1 MSEPLIVGIRHHS
14 PACARLVK
22 SLIESQRPRYVL
34 IEGPADFNDR
44 VDELFL
50 AHQLPVA
57 IYSYCQYQ
65 DGAAPGRGAWT
76 PFAEFSPEWQALQ
89 AARRIQ
95 AQTYF
100 IDLPCWAQSEEED
113 DSPDTQDESQT
124 LLLRATRMDNSDT
137 LWDHLFE
144 DESQQTALPS
154 TLAHYFAQLRGDSPG
169 DALNRQ
175 REAFMAR
182 WITWAMQQNNGDVLV
197 VCGGWHAP
205 ALAKMWRKCP
215 QEMNKP
221 ELSSLADGVTG
232 CYLTP
237 YSEKRLD
244 VLAGYLSGM
253 PAPVWQNWC
262 WQCGLQQA
270 GEQLLKTVLTRLRQH
285 KLPAST
291 ADMAAAH
298 LHAMALAQLRG
309 HTLPLRTDWL
319 DAIAGS
325 LIKEAL
331 NAPLPWSYRG
341 VIHPD
346 TDPILLTVIDT
357 LAGDGFGKLSPSTP
371 QPPLPKDVTC
381 ELERT
386 GISLPAELTLNRFTP
401 DGLAQSQV
409 LHRLAILEIPGV
421 VRQQGS
427 TLTLAGNGEECW
439 KLTRPLSQHAALIE
453 AACFGA
459 TLQEAARH
467 KLEADMLDAGG
478 IGCITTCL
486 SQAALAGLAS
496 FSQQLLEQL
505 TLLIAQEN
513 QFAEMGQALEVL
525 YALWR
530 LDEISGMQGAQ
541 ILQTTLCAAIDR
553 TLWLCESNGRPD
565 EKEFHAHLH
574 SWQALCHI
582 LRDLHSGVNLP
593 GVSLS
598 AAVALLER
606 RSQAIH
612 APALD
617 RGATL
622 GALMRLEH
630 PNASAEAALT
640 MLAQLSPAQSGE
652 ALHGLLALA
661 RHQLAC
667 QPVFIAGFVK
677 RSLKE
682 LENGNVPEISHENG
696 ALIATFSDGVRT
708 QLANGQALKEAQCTC
723 GASGMCRHR
732 VMLVLSYQRLCA
744 TAQPT
749 EKKEEEWDPAIW
761 LKELANLPDAT
772 RKRAQALVAKGIT
785 IELFCAPGEIPSAR
799 LPMSDVR
806 FYSRSSIRFARC
818 DCIEGTLCEHVVL
831 AVQAFVEAKTQQ
843 AEFTHL
849 IWQMRS
855 EHVTSSDD
863 PFASEEGKT
872 CRQYVQQLSQALWLG
887 GISQPPIH
895 YEAAF
900 SRAQQAAERCNWRW
914 VSESLRQLRA
924 SVDAFHARA
933 SHYHAGECL
942 RQLAALNSRLNC
954 VQEMARRDSIGEVP
968 PMPWRTVV
976 GAGIAGEAKLDHL
989 RLVSLGMR
997 CWQDIEQY
1005 GLRIWFTDPDTGSIL
1020 HLSRSWQRSEQENSP
1035 AATRR
1040 LFSFQAG
1047 ALAGG
1052 QIVSQAAK
1060 RSADG
1065 ELLLAT
1071 RNRLSSVVP
1080 LSPDAWQ
1087 MLSAPLRQPGIVA
1100 LREYLRQRPPACI
1113 RPLNQVDNLFILPVA
1128 ECISLGWDSSRQT
1141 LDAQV
1146 ISGEGEDNVLTL
1158 SLPASACSPFAVE
1171 RMAALLQQTDDP
1183 VSLVSG
1189 FVSFV
1194 EGQLTLE
1201 PRVMMTKTRA
1211 WALDAET
1218 APVAPLPSA
1227 SVLPVPSTAHQLLMR
1242 CQALLI
1248 QLLHNGWRYQEQSAI
1263 GEAELLANDLTAVG
1277 FYRLAH
1283 VLGQFRNTESE
1294 ARVEAMNNGVL
1305 LCEQLFPMLQQQG

>member
-1 MSEPLIVGIRHHS
+1 
-14 PACARLVK
+14 
-22 SLIESQRPRYVL
+22 
-34 IEGPADFNDR
+34 
-44 VDELFL
+44 
-50 AHQLPVA
+50 
-57 IYSYCQYQ
+57 
-65 DGAAPGRGAWT
+65 
-76 PFAEFSPEWQALQ
+76 
-89 AARRIQ
+89 
-95 AQTYF
+95 
-100 IDLPCWAQSEEED
+100 
-113 DSPDTQDESQT
+113 
-124 LLLRATRMDNSDT
+124 
-137 LWDHLFE
+137 
-144 DESQQTALPS
+144 
-154 TLAHYFAQLRGDSPG
+154 
-169 DALNRQ
+169 
-175 REAFMAR
+175 
-182 WITWAMQQNNGDVLV
+182 MQQNNGDVLV

-205 ALAKMWRKCP
+205 ALANMWRECP
-215 QEMNKP
+215 QEINKP
-221 ELSSLADGVTG
+221 ELSSLADAVTG

-346 TDPILLTVIDT
+346 TDPILVTLIDT
-357 LAGDGFGKLSPSTP
+357 LAGDGFGKLAPSTP

-401 DGLAQSQV
+401 MDWRKVRCYIGWQYWRSQ
-409 LHRLAILEIPGV
+409 V

-427 TLTLAGNGEECW
+427 TLSLAGNGEECW

-541 ILQTTLCAAIDR
+541 ILQMTLCAAIDR

-565 EKEFHAHLH
+565 EKEFHTHLH

-667 QPVFIAGFVK
+667 QPVFIAGFSSHLNQLSDADFINALPDLRAAMAWLPPRERGTLAHQV
-677 RSLKE
+677 
-682 LENGNVPEISHENG
+682 LEHYQLVQLPVS
-696 ALIATFSDGVRT
+696 ALQMPLHCPPQDIAHHQ
-708 QLANGQALKEAQCTC
+708 QLEQQAL
-723 GASGMCRHR
+723 ASLQHWG
-732 VMLVLSYQRLCA
+732 V
-744 TAQPT
+744 
-749 EKKEEEWDPAIW
+749 
-761 LKELANLPDAT
+761 
-772 RKRAQALVAKGIT
+772 
-785 IELFCAPGEIPSAR
+785 F
-799 LPMSDVR
+799 
-806 FYSRSSIRFARC
+806 
-818 DCIEGTLCEHVVL
+818 HV
-831 AVQAFVEAKTQQ
+831 
-843 AEFTHL
+843 
-849 IWQMRS
+849 
-855 EHVTSSDD
+855 
-863 PFASEEGKT
+863 
-872 CRQYVQQLSQALWLG
+872 
-887 GISQPPIH
+887 
-895 YEAAF
+895 
-900 SRAQQAAERCNWRW
+900 
-914 VSESLRQLRA
+914 
-924 SVDAFHARA
+924 
-933 SHYHAGECL
+933 
-942 RQLAALNSRLNC
+942 
-954 VQEMARRDSIGEVP
+954 
-968 PMPWRTVV
+968 
-976 GAGIAGEAKLDHL
+976 
-989 RLVSLGMR
+989 
-997 CWQDIEQY
+997 
-1005 GLRIWFTDPDTGSIL
+1005 
-1020 HLSRSWQRSEQENSP
+1020 
-1035 AATRR
+1035 
-1040 LFSFQAG
+1040 
-1047 ALAGG
+1047 
-1052 QIVSQAAK
+1052 
-1060 RSADG
+1060 
-1065 ELLLAT
+1065 
-1071 RNRLSSVVP
+1071 
-1080 LSPDAWQ
+1080 
-1087 MLSAPLRQPGIVA
+1087 
-1100 LREYLRQRPPACI
+1100 
-1113 RPLNQVDNLFILPVA
+1113 
-1128 ECISLGWDSSRQT
+1128 
-1141 LDAQV
+1141 
-1146 ISGEGEDNVLTL
+1146 
-1158 SLPASACSPFAVE
+1158 
-1171 RMAALLQQTDDP
+1171 
-1183 VSLVSG
+1183 
-1189 FVSFV
+1189 
-1194 EGQLTLE
+1194 
-1201 PRVMMTKTRA
+1201 
-1211 WALDAET
+1211 
-1218 APVAPLPSA
+1218 
-1227 SVLPVPSTAHQLLMR
+1227 
-1242 CQALLI
+1242 
-1248 QLLHNGWRYQEQSAI
+1248 
-1263 GEAELLANDLTAVG
+1263 
-1277 FYRLAH
+1277 
-1283 VLGQFRNTESE
+1283 
-1294 ARVEAMNNGVL
+1294 
-1305 LCEQLFPMLQQQG
+1305 

>member
-1 MSEPLIVGIRHHS
+1 MSEPLIVGIRHQS

-100 IDLPCWAQSEEED
+100 IDLPCWAQSEEVD
-113 DSPDTQDESQT
+113 DSPDTQEESQA

-154 TLAHYFAQLRGDSPG
+154 ALAHYFAQLRGDSPG
-169 DALNRQ
+169 DALNRL

-182 WITWAMQQNNGDVLV
+182 WIGWAMQQNNGDVLV

-205 ALAKMWRKCP
+205 VLAKMWRECP
-215 QEMNKP
+215 QEINTP
-221 ELSSLADGVTG
+221 ELPSLADAVTG

-262 WQCGLQQA
+262 WQWGLQQA

-346 TDPILLTVIDT
+346 TDPILLTLIDT
-357 LAGDGFGKLSPSTP
+357 LAGDGFGKLAPSTP

-386 GISLPAELTLNRFTP
+386 AISLPAELTLNRFNP
-401 DGLAQSQV
+401 NGLAQSQV
-409 LHRLAILEIPGV
+409 LHRLAILEIPGI

-427 TLTLAGNGEECW
+427 TLTLAGNGEEHW

-478 IGCITTCL
+478 IGSITTCL

-553 TLWLCESNGRPD
+553 TLWLCESKTADRM
-565 EKEFHAHLH
+565 K
-574 SWQALCHI
+574 
-582 LRDLHSGVNLP
+582 
-593 GVSLS
+593 
-598 AAVALLER
+598 
-606 RSQAIH
+606 RSFTLTCIAGKRFAIFC
-612 APALD
+612 AIYI
-617 RGATL
+617 
-622 GALMRLEH
+622 
-630 PNASAEAALT
+630 AALIY
-640 MLAQLSPAQSGE
+640 PA
-652 ALHGLLALA
+652 
-661 RHQLAC
+661 
-667 QPVFIAGFVK
+667 F
-677 RSLKE
+677 
-682 LENGNVPEISHENG
+682 
-696 ALIATFSDGVRT
+696 
-708 QLANGQALKEAQCTC
+708 
-723 GASGMCRHR
+723 
-732 VMLVLSYQRLCA
+732 
-744 TAQPT
+744 
-749 EKKEEEWDPAIW
+749 
-761 LKELANLPDAT
+761 
-772 RKRAQALVAKGIT
+772 
-785 IELFCAPGEIPSAR
+785 
-799 LPMSDVR
+799 R
-806 FYSRSSIRFARC
+806 F
-818 DCIEGTLCEHVVL
+818 
-831 AVQAFVEAKTQQ
+831 
-843 AEFTHL
+843 
-849 IWQMRS
+849 
-855 EHVTSSDD
+855 
-863 PFASEEGKT
+863 
-872 CRQYVQQLSQALWLG
+872 
-887 GISQPPIH
+887 
-895 YEAAF
+895 
-900 SRAQQAAERCNWRW
+900 
-914 VSESLRQLRA
+914 LRR
-924 SVDAFHARA
+924 
-933 SHYHAGECL
+933 
-942 RQLAALNSRLNC
+942 
-954 VQEMARRDSIGEVP
+954 
-968 PMPWRTVV
+968 
-976 GAGIAGEAKLDHL
+976 
-989 RLVSLGMR
+989 
-997 CWQDIEQY
+997 
-1005 GLRIWFTDPDTGSIL
+1005 
-1020 HLSRSWQRSEQENSP
+1020 
-1035 AATRR
+1035 
-1040 LFSFQAG
+1040 
-1047 ALAGG
+1047 
-1052 QIVSQAAK
+1052 
-1060 RSADG
+1060 
-1065 ELLLAT
+1065 
-1071 RNRLSSVVP
+1071 
-1080 LSPDAWQ
+1080 
-1087 MLSAPLRQPGIVA
+1087 
-1100 LREYLRQRPPACI
+1100 
-1113 RPLNQVDNLFILPVA
+1113 
-1128 ECISLGWDSSRQT
+1128 
-1141 LDAQV
+1141 
-1146 ISGEGEDNVLTL
+1146 
-1158 SLPASACSPFAVE
+1158 
-1171 RMAALLQQTDDP
+1171 
-1183 VSLVSG
+1183 
-1189 FVSFV
+1189 
-1194 EGQLTLE
+1194 
-1201 PRVMMTKTRA
+1201 
-1211 WALDAET
+1211 
-1218 APVAPLPSA
+1218 
-1227 SVLPVPSTAHQLLMR
+1227 
-1242 CQALLI
+1242 
-1248 QLLHNGWRYQEQSAI
+1248 
-1263 GEAELLANDLTAVG
+1263 
-1277 FYRLAH
+1277 
-1283 VLGQFRNTESE
+1283 
-1294 ARVEAMNNGVL
+1294 
-1305 LCEQLFPMLQQQG
+1305 

>member
-113 DSPDTQDESQT
+113 DSPDTQDESQA

-154 TLAHYFAQLRGDSPG
+154 ALAHYFAQLRGDFPG

-182 WITWAMQQNNGDVLV
+182 WIAWAVQQNNGDVLV

-205 ALAKMWRKCP
+205 ALAKMWRECP
-215 QEMNKP
+215 QDINTP
-221 ELSSLADGVTG
+221 ELPSLADAITG

-262 WQCGLQQA
+262 WQWGLQQA
-270 GEQLLKTVLTRLRQH
+270 GEQLLKTVLTRLRQ
-285 KLPAST
+285 
-291 ADMAAAH
+291 
-298 LHAMALAQLRG
+298 
-309 HTLPLRTDWL
+309 
-319 DAIAGS
+319 
-325 LIKEAL
+325 
-331 NAPLPWSYRG
+331 
-341 VIHPD
+341 
-346 TDPILLTVIDT
+346 
-357 LAGDGFGKLSPSTP
+357 
-371 QPPLPKDVTC
+371 
-381 ELERT
+381 
-386 GISLPAELTLNRFTP
+386 
-401 DGLAQSQV
+401 
-409 LHRLAILEIPGV
+409 
-421 VRQQGS
+421 QGS
-427 TLTLAGNGEECW
+427 TLTLAGNGEERW

-478 IGCITTCL
+478 IGSITTCL

-582 LRDLHSGVNLP
+582 LRDLHSGVQLP
-593 GVSLS
+593 GISLS

-617 RGATL
+617 RGAAH

-667 QPVFIAGFVK
+667 QPTFIAGFSSHLNQLSDADFINALPDLRAAMAWLPPRERGTLAHQV
-677 RSLKE
+677 
-682 LENGNVPEISHENG
+682 LEHY
-696 ALIATFSDGVRT
+696 
-708 QLANGQALKEAQCTC
+708 QLAQLPVSALQMPLHCPPQAIAHHQQLEQQAL
-723 GASGMCRHR
+723 ASLQNWG
-732 VMLVLSYQRLCA
+732 V
-744 TAQPT
+744 
-749 EKKEEEWDPAIW
+749 
-761 LKELANLPDAT
+761 
-772 RKRAQALVAKGIT
+772 
-785 IELFCAPGEIPSAR
+785 F
-799 LPMSDVR
+799 
-806 FYSRSSIRFARC
+806 
-818 DCIEGTLCEHVVL
+818 HV
-831 AVQAFVEAKTQQ
+831 
-843 AEFTHL
+843 
-849 IWQMRS
+849 
-855 EHVTSSDD
+855 
-863 PFASEEGKT
+863 
-872 CRQYVQQLSQALWLG
+872 
-887 GISQPPIH
+887 
-895 YEAAF
+895 
-900 SRAQQAAERCNWRW
+900 
-914 VSESLRQLRA
+914 
-924 SVDAFHARA
+924 
-933 SHYHAGECL
+933 
-942 RQLAALNSRLNC
+942 
-954 VQEMARRDSIGEVP
+954 
-968 PMPWRTVV
+968 
-976 GAGIAGEAKLDHL
+976 
-989 RLVSLGMR
+989 
-997 CWQDIEQY
+997 
-1005 GLRIWFTDPDTGSIL
+1005 
-1020 HLSRSWQRSEQENSP
+1020 
-1035 AATRR
+1035 
-1040 LFSFQAG
+1040 
-1047 ALAGG
+1047 
-1052 QIVSQAAK
+1052 
-1060 RSADG
+1060 
-1065 ELLLAT
+1065 
-1071 RNRLSSVVP
+1071 
-1080 LSPDAWQ
+1080 
-1087 MLSAPLRQPGIVA
+1087 
-1100 LREYLRQRPPACI
+1100 
-1113 RPLNQVDNLFILPVA
+1113 
-1128 ECISLGWDSSRQT
+1128 
-1141 LDAQV
+1141 
-1146 ISGEGEDNVLTL
+1146 
-1158 SLPASACSPFAVE
+1158 
-1171 RMAALLQQTDDP
+1171 
-1183 VSLVSG
+1183 
-1189 FVSFV
+1189 
-1194 EGQLTLE
+1194 
-1201 PRVMMTKTRA
+1201 
-1211 WALDAET
+1211 
-1218 APVAPLPSA
+1218 
-1227 SVLPVPSTAHQLLMR
+1227 
-1242 CQALLI
+1242 
-1248 QLLHNGWRYQEQSAI
+1248 
-1263 GEAELLANDLTAVG
+1263 
-1277 FYRLAH
+1277 
-1283 VLGQFRNTESE
+1283 
-1294 ARVEAMNNGVL
+1294 
-1305 LCEQLFPMLQQQG
+1305 

>member
-22 SLIESQRPRYVL
+22 LLIESQRPRYVL

-113 DSPDTQDESQT
+113 ESPDTQDDSQT
-124 LLLRATRMDNSDT
+124 LLLRATCMDNSDT

-205 ALAKMWRKCP
+205 ALAKMWRECP
-215 QEMNKP
+215 QEINKP
-221 ELSSLADGVTG
+221 ELPSLADAVTG

-341 VIHPD
+341 VINPD
-346 TDPILLTVIDT
+346 TDPILVTLIDT

-371 QPPLPKDVTC
+371 QPPMPKDVTC

-427 TLTLAGNGEECW
+427 TLSLAGNGEECW

-565 EKEFHAHLH
+565 EKEFHTHLH

-622 GALMRLEH
+622 GALMRLKH
-630 PNASAEAALT
+630 PNASAETALT

-667 QPVFIAGFVK
+667 QPVFIAGFSSHLNQLSDADFINALPDLRAAMAWLPPRERGTLAHQV
-677 RSLKE
+677 
-682 LENGNVPEISHENG
+682 LEHYQLVQLPVS
-696 ALIATFSDGVRT
+696 ALRMPLHCPPQDIAHHQ
-708 QLANGQALKEAQCTC
+708 QLEQQAL
-723 GASGMCRHR
+723 ASLQHWG
-732 VMLVLSYQRLCA
+732 V
-744 TAQPT
+744 
-749 EKKEEEWDPAIW
+749 
-761 LKELANLPDAT
+761 
-772 RKRAQALVAKGIT
+772 
-785 IELFCAPGEIPSAR
+785 F
-799 LPMSDVR
+799 
-806 FYSRSSIRFARC
+806 
-818 DCIEGTLCEHVVL
+818 HV
-831 AVQAFVEAKTQQ
+831 
-843 AEFTHL
+843 
-849 IWQMRS
+849 
-855 EHVTSSDD
+855 
-863 PFASEEGKT
+863 
-872 CRQYVQQLSQALWLG
+872 
-887 GISQPPIH
+887 
-895 YEAAF
+895 
-900 SRAQQAAERCNWRW
+900 
-914 VSESLRQLRA
+914 
-924 SVDAFHARA
+924 
-933 SHYHAGECL
+933 
-942 RQLAALNSRLNC
+942 
-954 VQEMARRDSIGEVP
+954 
-968 PMPWRTVV
+968 
-976 GAGIAGEAKLDHL
+976 
-989 RLVSLGMR
+989 
-997 CWQDIEQY
+997 
-1005 GLRIWFTDPDTGSIL
+1005 
-1020 HLSRSWQRSEQENSP
+1020 
-1035 AATRR
+1035 
-1040 LFSFQAG
+1040 
-1047 ALAGG
+1047 
-1052 QIVSQAAK
+1052 
-1060 RSADG
+1060 
-1065 ELLLAT
+1065 
-1071 RNRLSSVVP
+1071 
-1080 LSPDAWQ
+1080 
-1087 MLSAPLRQPGIVA
+1087 
-1100 LREYLRQRPPACI
+1100 
-1113 RPLNQVDNLFILPVA
+1113 
-1128 ECISLGWDSSRQT
+1128 
-1141 LDAQV
+1141 
-1146 ISGEGEDNVLTL
+1146 
-1158 SLPASACSPFAVE
+1158 
-1171 RMAALLQQTDDP
+1171 
-1183 VSLVSG
+1183 
-1189 FVSFV
+1189 
-1194 EGQLTLE
+1194 
-1201 PRVMMTKTRA
+1201 
-1211 WALDAET
+1211 
-1218 APVAPLPSA
+1218 
-1227 SVLPVPSTAHQLLMR
+1227 
-1242 CQALLI
+1242 
-1248 QLLHNGWRYQEQSAI
+1248 
-1263 GEAELLANDLTAVG
+1263 
-1277 FYRLAH
+1277 
-1283 VLGQFRNTESE
+1283 
-1294 ARVEAMNNGVL
+1294 
-1305 LCEQLFPMLQQQG
+1305 

>member
-14 PACARLVK
+14 PACARLAK

-44 VDELFL
+44 IDELFL

-124 LLLRATRMDNSDT
+124 LLLRDTRMDNSDT

-154 TLAHYFAQLRGDSPG
+154 ALARYFAQLRGDSPG

-205 ALAKMWRKCP
+205 ALANMWRECP
-215 QEMNKP
+215 QEINKP
-221 ELSSLADGVTG
+221 ELSSLADAVTG

-346 TDPILLTVIDT
+346 TDPILVTLIDT
-357 LAGDGFGKLSPSTP
+357 LAGDGFGKLAPSTP

-427 TLTLAGNGEECW
+427 TLSLAGNGEECW
-439 KLTRPLSQHAALIE
+439 KLTRP
-453 AACFGA
+453 
-459 TLQEAARH
+459 
-467 KLEADMLDAGG
+467 
-478 IGCITTCL
+478 L

-541 ILQTTLCAAIDR
+541 ILQMTLCAAIDR

-565 EKEFHAHLH
+565 EKEFHTHLH

-661 RHQLAC
+661 CHQLAC
-667 QPVFIAGFVK
+667 QPVFIAGFSSHLNQLSDADFINALPDLRAAMAWLPPRERGTLAHQV
-677 RSLKE
+677 
-682 LENGNVPEISHENG
+682 LEHYQLVQLPVS
-696 ALIATFSDGVRT
+696 ALQMPLHCPPQDIAHHQ
-708 QLANGQALKEAQCTC
+708 QLEQQAL
-723 GASGMCRHR
+723 ASLQHWG
-732 VMLVLSYQRLCA
+732 V
-744 TAQPT
+744 
-749 EKKEEEWDPAIW
+749 
-761 LKELANLPDAT
+761 
-772 RKRAQALVAKGIT
+772 
-785 IELFCAPGEIPSAR
+785 F
-799 LPMSDVR
+799 
-806 FYSRSSIRFARC
+806 
-818 DCIEGTLCEHVVL
+818 HV
-831 AVQAFVEAKTQQ
+831 
-843 AEFTHL
+843 
-849 IWQMRS
+849 
-855 EHVTSSDD
+855 
-863 PFASEEGKT
+863 
-872 CRQYVQQLSQALWLG
+872 
-887 GISQPPIH
+887 
-895 YEAAF
+895 
-900 SRAQQAAERCNWRW
+900 
-914 VSESLRQLRA
+914 
-924 SVDAFHARA
+924 
-933 SHYHAGECL
+933 
-942 RQLAALNSRLNC
+942 
-954 VQEMARRDSIGEVP
+954 
-968 PMPWRTVV
+968 
-976 GAGIAGEAKLDHL
+976 
-989 RLVSLGMR
+989 
-997 CWQDIEQY
+997 
-1005 GLRIWFTDPDTGSIL
+1005 
-1020 HLSRSWQRSEQENSP
+1020 
-1035 AATRR
+1035 
-1040 LFSFQAG
+1040 
-1047 ALAGG
+1047 
-1052 QIVSQAAK
+1052 
-1060 RSADG
+1060 
-1065 ELLLAT
+1065 
-1071 RNRLSSVVP
+1071 
-1080 LSPDAWQ
+1080 
-1087 MLSAPLRQPGIVA
+1087 
-1100 LREYLRQRPPACI
+1100 
-1113 RPLNQVDNLFILPVA
+1113 
-1128 ECISLGWDSSRQT
+1128 
-1141 LDAQV
+1141 
-1146 ISGEGEDNVLTL
+1146 
-1158 SLPASACSPFAVE
+1158 
-1171 RMAALLQQTDDP
+1171 
-1183 VSLVSG
+1183 
-1189 FVSFV
+1189 
-1194 EGQLTLE
+1194 
-1201 PRVMMTKTRA
+1201 
-1211 WALDAET
+1211 
-1218 APVAPLPSA
+1218 
-1227 SVLPVPSTAHQLLMR
+1227 
-1242 CQALLI
+1242 
-1248 QLLHNGWRYQEQSAI
+1248 
-1263 GEAELLANDLTAVG
+1263 
-1277 FYRLAH
+1277 
-1283 VLGQFRNTESE
+1283 
-1294 ARVEAMNNGVL
+1294 
-1305 LCEQLFPMLQQQG
+1305 

>member
-113 DSPDTQDESQT
+113 DSPDTQDESQA

-154 TLAHYFAQLRGDSPG
+154 ALAHYFAQLRGDFPG

-182 WITWAMQQNNGDVLV
+182 WIAWAVQQNNGDVLV

-205 ALAKMWRKCP
+205 ALAKMWRECP
-215 QEMNKP
+215 QDINTP
-221 ELSSLADGVTG
+221 ELPSLADAITG

-262 WQCGLQQA
+262 WQWGLQQA

-285 KLPAST
+285 NLPAST

-346 TDPILLTVIDT
+346 TDPILLTLIDT
-357 LAGDGFGKLSPSTP
+357 LAGDGFGKLAPSTP

-386 GISLPAELTLNRFTP
+386 AISLPAELTLNRFTP

-409 LHRLAILEIPGV
+409 LHRLAILEIPGI

-427 TLTLAGNGEECW
+427 TLTLAGNGEEHW

-478 IGCITTCL
+478 IGSITTCL

-582 LRDLHSGVNLP
+582 LRDLHSGVNLS

-617 RGATL
+617 RGAVL

-652 ALHGLLALA
+652 ALQGLLALA

-667 QPVFIAGFVK
+667 QPTFIAGFSSHLNQLSDADFINALPDLRAAMAWLPPRERGTLAHQV
-677 RSLKE
+677 
-682 LENGNVPEISHENG
+682 LEHYQLVQLPVS
-696 ALIATFSDGVRT
+696 ALQMPLHCPPQDIAHHQ
-708 QLANGQALKEAQCTC
+708 QLEQQAL
-723 GASGMCRHR
+723 ASLQHWG
-732 VMLVLSYQRLCA
+732 V
-744 TAQPT
+744 
-749 EKKEEEWDPAIW
+749 
-761 LKELANLPDAT
+761 
-772 RKRAQALVAKGIT
+772 
-785 IELFCAPGEIPSAR
+785 F
-799 LPMSDVR
+799 
-806 FYSRSSIRFARC
+806 
-818 DCIEGTLCEHVVL
+818 HV
-831 AVQAFVEAKTQQ
+831 
-843 AEFTHL
+843 
-849 IWQMRS
+849 
-855 EHVTSSDD
+855 
-863 PFASEEGKT
+863 
-872 CRQYVQQLSQALWLG
+872 
-887 GISQPPIH
+887 
-895 YEAAF
+895 
-900 SRAQQAAERCNWRW
+900 
-914 VSESLRQLRA
+914 
-924 SVDAFHARA
+924 
-933 SHYHAGECL
+933 
-942 RQLAALNSRLNC
+942 
-954 VQEMARRDSIGEVP
+954 
-968 PMPWRTVV
+968 
-976 GAGIAGEAKLDHL
+976 
-989 RLVSLGMR
+989 
-997 CWQDIEQY
+997 
-1005 GLRIWFTDPDTGSIL
+1005 
-1020 HLSRSWQRSEQENSP
+1020 
-1035 AATRR
+1035 
-1040 LFSFQAG
+1040 
-1047 ALAGG
+1047 
-1052 QIVSQAAK
+1052 
-1060 RSADG
+1060 
-1065 ELLLAT
+1065 
-1071 RNRLSSVVP
+1071 
-1080 LSPDAWQ
+1080 
-1087 MLSAPLRQPGIVA
+1087 
-1100 LREYLRQRPPACI
+1100 
-1113 RPLNQVDNLFILPVA
+1113 
-1128 ECISLGWDSSRQT
+1128 
-1141 LDAQV
+1141 
-1146 ISGEGEDNVLTL
+1146 
-1158 SLPASACSPFAVE
+1158 
-1171 RMAALLQQTDDP
+1171 
-1183 VSLVSG
+1183 
-1189 FVSFV
+1189 
-1194 EGQLTLE
+1194 
-1201 PRVMMTKTRA
+1201 
-1211 WALDAET
+1211 
-1218 APVAPLPSA
+1218 
-1227 SVLPVPSTAHQLLMR
+1227 
-1242 CQALLI
+1242 
-1248 QLLHNGWRYQEQSAI
+1248 
-1263 GEAELLANDLTAVG
+1263 
-1277 FYRLAH
+1277 
-1283 VLGQFRNTESE
+1283 
-1294 ARVEAMNNGVL
+1294 
-1305 LCEQLFPMLQQQG
+1305 